1 MFGQL
6 FINHLHILIQHEI
19 TIFGFVKM
27 GLRKIY
33 LGICLYLL
41 YKIYFLKG
49 TTVMTCYLWESNR
62 PFFQFTCFELC
73 SIPPPG
79 GQNSPEWMLAVAV
92 SCQSSGNAQACE
104 EHLTE
109 ALSAVYEKPW
119 ERRRSD
125 SKQHSTR
132 GRLQY
137 KSIWVNKNTFSNKKS
152 QVDNNLAGVRTV
164 RTQTVESFWALST
177 LPGLEL
183 LWLHPSTHSGCHLVL
198 N

>member
-19 TIFGFVKM
+19 TIFGFVKTR
-27 GLRKIY
+27 LRKIY

-125 SKQHSTR
+125 SRRHSTR

-137 KSIWVNKNTFSNKKS
+137 KSIWVMSIWAHS
-152 QVDNNLAGVRTV
+152 QIRSHRLTITLQESEQCVRRQSRVSELFPPFQALNFFGFT
-164 RTQTVESFWALST
+164 RPHTQDAIL
-177 LPGLEL
+177 
-183 LWLHPSTHSGCHLVL
+183 C
-198 N
+198 